1 MQHYKCVHE
10 KYVVWCVYICC
21 TSPTTRIRF
30 SPGCSFTLMAIS
42 INSPPP
48 SPSKSA
54 PLMSVTTLE
63 VDRALACWPMGL
75 ELGQLDVSDS
85 RSKSCKLP
93 RELRVDGVCRLTS
106 DCESVAWGVC
116 SNWTSRL
123 PMVEQRTSIVA
134 MIGVIS

>member
-1 MQHYKCVHE
+1 MCRVCGKCV
-10 KYVVWCVYICC
+10 CICC

-30 SPGCSFTLMAIS
+30 SPGCSFILMAIS

-54 PLMSVTTLE
+54 PLMSVTILE
-63 VDRALACWPMGL
+63 EDRALACWPMGL

-93 RELRVDGVCRLTS
+93 RELRVERDGFCRVTS
-106 DCESVAWGVC
+106 DAESVAWGVR

-123 PMVEQRTSIVA
+123 PLVEERTSIVA